1 MSTTSVTDDETC
13 VLALIWTSDVELE
26 LFCVGGMSCN
36 REVLCGGIIEDSWD
50 GCSPRTEL
58 VIMSPIAC
66 FSFDETHR
74 FVSGNCHNL
83 CHWTVSSEDSCTR
96 CTNWVVGVDLWKVY
110 FNFFIEEKNIFF
122 VHTTVLSLKTAF
134 NLVKIH
140 LLFRIVILIQWS
152 VNISVFVNHVVIVF
166 WGPNEGDRKRTYIP
180 RLFSEYMLTFRVE

>member
-26 LFCVGGMSCN
+26 PFCVGGMSCN

-58 VIMSPIAC
+58 VIMSPITC
-66 FSFDETHR
+66 FSFDETRWYTYCKWRGR

-110 FNFFIEEKNIFF
+110 FNLLLKKRIYFLFIQPF
-122 VHTTVLSLKTAF
+122 
-134 NLVKIH
+134 
-140 LLFRIVILIQWS
+140 
-152 VNISVFVNHVVIVF
+152 
-166 WGPNEGDRKRTYIP
+166 
-180 RLFSEYMLTFRVE
+180 

>member
-1 MSTTSVTDDETC
+1 MRCGNQNKMDNTKTDD
-13 VLALIWTSDVELE
+13 ARKHIPWQY
-26 LFCVGGMSCN
+26 CN
-36 REVLCGGIIEDSWD
+36 RRG
-50 GCSPRTEL
+50 
-58 VIMSPIAC
+58 
-66 FSFDETHR
+66 R

-96 CTNWVVGVDLWKVY
+96 CTNWVVGV
-110 FNFFIEEKNIFF
+110 EIFF

-140 LLFRIVILIQWS
+140 LLFRIMILIQWN

-180 RLFSEYMLTFRVE
+180 VCFPNICWHSGWIPNENMCNKLNS

>member
-1 MSTTSVTDDETC
+1 MCWPRVGEANPLFSVCITLC
-13 VLALIWTSDVELE
+13 RWTATARLSMPLNDRGISDYWR
-26 LFCVGGMSCN
+26 G
-36 REVLCGGIIEDSWD
+36 
-50 GCSPRTEL
+50 
-58 VIMSPIAC
+58 
-66 FSFDETHR
+66 R

-96 CTNWVVGVDLWKVY
+96 CTNWVVGVDIL
-110 FNFFIEEKNIFF
+110 F

-140 LLFRIVILIQWS
+140 LLFRIMILIQWS
-152 VNISVFVNHVVIVF
+152 VNISVFVNYVVIVF